1 MGFRFPGLSGEKGWE
16 SRCGVCPGRVE
27 LTQGGGTGL
36 VSLRERFAV
45 LGGALEAGAA
55 GNDRRVAGTLPIA
68 RVVRTP
74 SAPQYGA
81 EGL

>member
-1 MGFRFPGLSGEKGWE
+1 MCS
-16 SRCGVCPGRVE
+16 GRVE

-55 GNDRRVAGTLPIA
+55 GNGWRVAGTLPIA